1 MRESIRESIL
11 STVNDLY
18 HTGIVDEVTQK
29 EMESLCLPEI
39 KKYFPPK
46 IKALRKKLK
55 LTQMAFAHFLNLSPS
70 TIKKWESGLNKP
82 SGASA
87 KLLDLATRHGLA
99 GILLT
104 IFTNFP
110 LS

>member
-18 HTGIVDEVTQK
+18 NSGIVDEVTKK

-39 KKYFPPK
+39 KKYSPQM
-46 IKALRKKLK
+46 IVALRENLG
-55 LTQMAFAHFLNLSPS
+55 LTQTAFAHFLNLNPY

-82 SGASA
+82 SGASL
-87 KLLDLATRHGLA
+87 KLLDLAAKNGLA
-99 GILLT
+99 GIR
-104 IFTNFP
+104 
-110 LS
+110 

>member
-18 HTGIVDEVTQK
+18 NSGIVDEVTQK

-39 KKYFPPK
+39 KKYSPHM
-46 IKALRKKLK
+46 IVALRKKFK
-55 LTQMAFAHFLNLSPS
+55 LTQTAFANFLNLSPS

-82 SGASA
+82 SGASV
-87 KLLDLATRHGLA
+87 KLLDLAARNGLA
-99 GILLT
+99 GIR
-104 IFTNFP
+104 
-110 LS
+110 